1 LRSLRDGRVFDMPPQ
16 TVKRYIVE
24 KTGSP
29 YTLWRFNYRR
39 TSLPFGKKLRI
50 ETMAPAMVHWSADNW
65 KTTKDVKTKDTGLGI
80 HVADLSTQKVPDG
93 LEIKFTFY
101 WPQVDHW
108 EGEDFSIRV
117 GS

>member
-1 LRSLRDGRVFDMPPQ
+1 M
-16 TVKRYIVE
+16 
-24 KTGSP
+24 
-29 YTLWRFNYRR
+29 
-39 TSLPFGKKLRI
+39 PFGKKLRI